1 MFGDDIVHAVTTP
14 YQRLVITRWK
24 DDLRLYING
33 NLQFSSRD
41 EHRYHEALVHPA
53 IQSLPW
59 ARSVL
64 ILGGGDGLALREVLR
79 YDRIK
84 KVTIVD
90 LDPEMTSLFA
100 TSGPLVALNH
110 GSFHDPRVRLINA
123 DAARWIE
130 GDKDSYDVAFIDFPD
145 PSSFSLGKLY
155 SVPFYALV
163 RKHVAAHG
171 LVVVQATSPYF
182 APHAYW
188 SIEATLREAGY
199 HTYPYHTYVPS
210 FGEWGFILGS
220 LEGSFS
226 PPEQYSLPMRYLNR
240 EVTHEMFTFPPDMP
254 RVAVEANHL
263 NDQALVRYFDEDWRQ
278 VIR

>member
-1 MFGDDIVHAVTTP
+1 
-14 YQRLVITRWK
+14 
-24 DDLRLYING
+24 
-33 NLQFSSRD
+33 
-41 EHRYHEALVHPA
+41 
-53 IQSLPW
+53 
-59 ARSVL
+59 
-64 ILGGGDGLALREVLR
+64 
-79 YDRIK
+79 
-84 KVTIVD
+84 
-90 LDPEMTSLFA
+90 
-100 TSGPLVALNH
+100 
-110 GSFHDPRVRLINA
+110 
-123 DAARWIE
+123 
-130 GDKDSYDVAFIDFPD
+130 
-145 PSSFSLGKLY
+145 
-155 SVPFYALV
+155 V

-220 LEGSFS
+220 LEGNFS